1 MCRFV
6 SAVGSPV
13 VNLSNPSTP
22 NLAPA
27 LASSQTPGARYS
39 DRTNRGQCR
48 QPQLTSALVLFSSA
62 GEVVVRHN
70 CDGGQ
75 DWEAGGGGR
84 LEVTEVRTVRAPYK
98 FMFERMRDTA
108 VALDETICRVADRLA
123 DKHQLAAEDMLDLGS
138 TQAEPAVGVGRVQC
152 DSEGRLN
159 SNSVVLHGSLDTSSG
174 VSLPVD
180 LSQAP
185 SFSLFP
191 GQVVAMECHNPTG
204 SRYDTNH
211 PNADANTIFCP
222 GWWRA
227 RCTRARCGRRRSAD
241 WSRGGR

>member
-1 MCRFV
+1 M
-6 SAVGSPV
+6 
-13 VNLSNPSTP
+13 
-22 NLAPA
+22 
-27 LASSQTPGARYS
+27 
-39 DRTNRGQCR
+39 
-48 QPQLTSALVLFSSA
+48 VLISSA

-204 SRYDTNH
+204 SRYDTNNPDDDAIKQYCGGTKTNH
-211 PNADANTIFCP
+211 PNADAKTIFCP

-227 RCTRARCGRRRSAD
+227 RCTRARCGRPPSAD

>member
-1 MCRFV
+1 M
-6 SAVGSPV
+6 
-13 VNLSNPSTP
+13 
-22 NLAPA
+22 
-27 LASSQTPGARYS
+27 
-39 DRTNRGQCR
+39 
-48 QPQLTSALVLFSSA
+48 
-62 GEVVVRHN
+62 
-70 CDGGQ
+70 
-75 DWEAGGGGR
+75 
-84 LEVTEVRTVRAPYK
+84 RTVRAPYK

-204 SRYDTNH
+204 SRYDTNNPDEDDDAIKQYCGGTKTNH
-211 PNADANTIFCP
+211 PNANANTIFCP

>member
-1 MCRFV
+1 M
-6 SAVGSPV
+6 
-13 VNLSNPSTP
+13 
-22 NLAPA
+22 
-27 LASSQTPGARYS
+27 
-39 DRTNRGQCR
+39 
-48 QPQLTSALVLFSSA
+48 VLFSSA
-62 GEVVVRHN
+62 GEVVVKHN

-84 LEVTEVRTVRAPYK
+84 LEVTELRTVKAPYK

-123 DKHQLAAEDMLDLGS
+123 DKHQLAAEDMLDLGA

-204 SRYDTNH
+204 SRYYTNH
-211 PNADANTIFCP
+211 PNADANSTACP

-227 RCTRARCGRRRSAD
+227 RCTRARCGRRRSAG
-241 WSRGGR
+241 WSRGER

>member
-1 MCRFV
+1 M
-6 SAVGSPV
+6 
-13 VNLSNPSTP
+13 
-22 NLAPA
+22 
-27 LASSQTPGARYS
+27 
-39 DRTNRGQCR
+39 
-48 QPQLTSALVLFSSA
+48 VLFSSA

-123 DKHQLAAEDMLDLGS
+123 DKHQLAAEDMLDLGA

-204 SRYDTNH
+204 SRYDSNHPDADAISYYGGTKTNH